1 MKILIKSVKGIKTR
15 LKNSKFQ
22 EIDMNLNKIKTL
34 IKNNETNDN
43 QVKMKKEINPKLW
56 KEPNYILNLV
66 ISNLLMAK
74 ENFM

>member
-22 EIDMNLNKIKTL
+22 EIDMNLNKIKKL
-34 IKNNETNDN
+34 IKNKTNDN

-56 KEPNYILNLV
+56 KEPNYILNQV

>member
-15 LKNSKFQ
+15 LKNSKPQ
-22 EIDMNLNKIKTL
+22 EIDMNLNKINKL
-34 IKNNETNDN
+34 IKNKTNDN

-56 KEPNYILNLV
+56 KEPNYILNQA
-66 ISNLLMAK
+66 ISNLLMVK

>member
-15 LKNSKFQ
+15 LKNSKSQ
-22 EIDMNLNKIKTL
+22 EIDMNLNKIKKL
-34 IKNNETNDN
+34 IKNKTNDN

-56 KEPNYILNLV
+56 KEPNYILNQV